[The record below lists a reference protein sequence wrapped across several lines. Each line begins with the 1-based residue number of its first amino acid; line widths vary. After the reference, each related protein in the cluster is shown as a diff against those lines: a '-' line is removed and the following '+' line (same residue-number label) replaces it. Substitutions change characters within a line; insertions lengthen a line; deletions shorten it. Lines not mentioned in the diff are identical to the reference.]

1 MFFSNVGCLE
11 RDLRYVWQEDP
22 TLAIFEDVDG
32 GADRVCRGKHS
43 GPVMRGISWWRV
55 CVCVVGTTQATTL
68 PRTTQR
74 AWLNPRRNRLIP
86 SCCHVDS
93 QCP

>member
-55 CVCVVGTTQATTL
+55 CVCVSLA
-68 PRTTQR
+68 P
-74 AWLNPRRNRLIP
+74 PRRQLCLVLHSEP
-86 SCCHVDS
+86 G
-93 QCP
+93 